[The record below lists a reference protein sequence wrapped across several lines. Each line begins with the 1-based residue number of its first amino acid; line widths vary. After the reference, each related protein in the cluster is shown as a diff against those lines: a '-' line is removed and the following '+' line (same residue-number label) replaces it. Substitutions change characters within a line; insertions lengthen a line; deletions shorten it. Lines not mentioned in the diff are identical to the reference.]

1 MVAVMKSYLF
11 VILLCLS
18 FVSHAQL
25 GQSMLIDPKALSL
38 GNAVTADPPGMAS
51 IHYNPAGLTKLK
63 GRQIGVTL
71 LNVILKSEATFNLPE
86 DYDGDGEL
94 LNFEDDP
101 VIGQKSEAIAGA
113 YIPGVGIFPLHLPVL
128 ALPAAGFSINP
139 PGSKF
144 TFATATYMPMVA
156 GFVKEGADNPGRYQA
171 KQLAMQRMTYL
182 SPSFGYKVN
191 DELSLGAGVLLSHQ
205 GFAIE
210 QDARGVNL
218 IMAATEMLQDAFGC
232 EEGGGGNDPLV
243 PFVSLCGGR
252 VGPYRDIGT
261 LSMQL
266 ENSMSLS
273 YNLGLLWEPTDWFA
287 WGMAY
292 QREAK
297 DQLSGEFE
305 MDYSRDFA
313 GFFSGF
319 RGSIY
324 GAIIGAMFQLPSGVS
339 RETGYVTT
347 EFTYPQHFQT
357 GFKFRFFDKLQFN
370 IDAGWT
376 DYDEWDSFYFEF
388 DRQLDFLNAAK
399 ILAPGE
405 VTGNTLRQN
414 LNYKS
419 VWSFGFGIEYQ
430 MSSRLKARIGYEPRT
445 TSIPTDRRNV
455 MAPLGFAPM
464 YGIGFGYRWD
474 LDTEIDVSLSFLK
487 SQETIEADPQDE
499 QGFSTSSGSLNRDC
513 LTCLVSNPYPG
524 LDVETKLTVAAAGI
538 TFRTKF

>member
-1 MVAVMKSYLF
+1 MKS
-11 VILLCLS
+11 ILLVVLTLLS
-18 FVSHAQL
+18 VNVFAQL
-25 GQSMLIDPKALSL
+25 GQSLLIDPKALSL

-51 IHYNPAGLTKLK
+51 IHYNPAGLTKLE
-63 GRQIGVTL
+63 GRQIGITL
-71 LNVILKSEATFNLPE
+71 LNVVLKSEATFNLPE
-86 DYDGDGEL
+86 DYNGDGEL

-101 VIGQKSEAIAGA
+101 VIGQKSEAIPGL
-113 YIPGVGIFPLHLPVL
+113 YVPGVGIFPLHLPV
-128 ALPAAGFSINP
+128 AAVPSIGFSINP

-144 TFATATYMPMVA
+144 TFATSTYMPMVA

-191 DELSLGAGVLLSHQ
+191 DELSLGAGILLSHQ

-243 PFVSLCGGR
+243 PFISLCGGR

-261 LSMQL
+261 LNMKL
-266 ENSMSLS
+266 ENTMSLS

-292 QREAK
+292 QSEAK
-297 DQLSGEFE
+297 DQLSGDFE
-305 MDYSRDFA
+305 MDYSRDFS

-319 RGSIY
+319 RGSIF

-339 RETGYVTT
+339 KETGYVTT

-357 GFKFRFFDKLQFN
+357 GITLRLFDALQFN
-370 IDAGWT
+370 VDAGWT
-376 DYDEWDSFYFEF
+376 DYDEWESFYFEF

-405 VTGNTLRQN
+405 VTGNTLRQY

-419 VWSFGFGIEYQ
+419 VWSYGFGLEYQ
-430 MSSRLKARIGYEPRT
+430 MSSRLKARLGYEPRAT
-445 TSIPTDRRNV
+445 AIPNNRRNV

-464 YGIGFGYRWD
+464 YGFGFGYRWD
-474 LDTEIDVSLSFLK
+474 LDTDIDVSFSFLK
-487 SQETIEADPQDE
+487 SQEEIPASEPSE
-499 QGFSTSSGSLNRDC
+499 SLNKDC
-513 LTCLVSNPYPG
+513 LTCVVSNPYPG
-524 LDVETKLTVAAAGI
+524 LDVETKLTIAAAGI
-538 TFRTKF
+538 SFRTKF